1 MKRLLLSGVPVL
13 FVAGTVALAQAP
25 AGSTAA
31 TQPPPAPA
39 ATPAPQ
45 RPEQGRLP
53 VRRVVLYK
61 NGVGFF
67 EHVGKVR
74 GSGSVSIDF
83 TSAQLNDA
91 LKSLTTL
98 DLGNGRITGISYNSD
113 TPLARRL
120 AALQLP
126 LGQDTTVAEFLNA
139 LRGARLEVR
148 TAGAVFTGRLLSVE
162 KKSATRGDQVLQL
175 DEFSIVTDAGEVRRV
190 EFTPAVGIR
199 ILERELNGQ
208 VDRYLGL
215 VASTRAQDLRRMLIS
230 TSGTGERDLYVSY
243 ISEVPVWKTTY
254 RLVMPD
260 KEGGKATLQGWAI
273 VDNTV
278 GEDWADVELSLVA
291 GAPQSFIQQ
300 ISQPFYTRRPVVPLP
315 QSAMLTPQTHEGALT
330 SPVEEAGL
338 AAAPAMEKEEDR
350 ARTRPGYAGGVVG
363 GVVGGLPGAPAP
375 PAAPPMPRFSM
386 AESVV
391 DAAQGREL
399 GDVFEYRVKAP
410 ITIRKNQSAMVPIVQ
425 SPVTVEKVSL
435 WNEMAGRNPLR
446 AAWLTN
452 STDLTL
458 DGGSLAILE
467 EETFAGEGLVEA
479 LKPGEKRFISYASD
493 TAVLVDMK
501 RERDSSRATRVT
513 IAKGVMVQQTEER
526 ERRLYTIRNN
536 DSKARLVVL
545 EQPNRAE
552 WKVAG
557 TPQPDET
564 SAGMNRFRVNVGPK
578 ASATLQVEERRP
590 VSTRTLISDL
600 TGDQVALMVSQQR
613 LSPQAQQALA
623 PIVAKRGEL
632 AAVEAEIR
640 VRRGEIESIV
650 ADQSRLREN
659 LKALKGTSEEK
670 ALVQRYTRQLD
681 DQETRLDTLRR
692 EIAERERRQQQLRS
706 ELESMVSALAFEG

>member
-1 MKRLLLSGVPVL
+1 MNRHHWSLLAA
-13 FVAGTVALAQAP
+13 FTVTSVTAATLLAQAP
-25 AGSTAA
+25 GSQGAA
-31 TQPPPAPA
+31 SP
-39 ATPAPQ
+39 ATPAAQ
-45 RPEQGRLP
+45 RSEQVKLP
-53 VRRVVLYK
+53 VKRVVLYK

-74 GSGSVSIDF
+74 GAASVSIDF

-113 TPLARRL
+113 TPLGRRL

-126 LGQDTTVAEFLNA
+126 LDQETTVADFLTA

-148 TAGAVFTGRLLSVE
+148 AAGSIFTGRLLSVE
-162 KKSATRGDQVLQL
+162 KRTATRGDQTVQV
-175 DEFSIVTDAGEVRRV
+175 DEFSIVTDAGELRRV
-190 EFTPAVGIR
+190 DFTPEVGVR

-215 VASTRAQDLRRMLIS
+215 VASTRAQDLRRMLIA

-254 RLVMPD
+254 RLVMPE
-260 KEGGKATLQGWAI
+260 KEGGTATLQGWAI

-278 GEDWADVELSLVA
+278 GEDWTDVQLSLVS

-330 SPVEEAGL
+330 SAEQEAVPVE
-338 AAAPAMEKEEDR
+338 APMMQKSEDR
-350 ARTRPGYAGGVVG
+350 SQMRAERGFVG
-363 GVVGGLPGAPAP
+363 GVVGGLPGAPPPP
-375 PAAPPMPRFSM
+375 PAPRPFAAAL
-386 AESVV
+386 AESAR

-399 GDVFEYRVKAP
+399 GDIFEYRVKAP

-435 WNEMAGRNPLR
+435 WNDMAGRNPLR

-467 EETFAGEGLVEA
+467 DETFAGEGLVEA

-513 IAKGVMVQQTEER
+513 IAKGVMVQQSEER

-536 DSKARLVVL
+536 DSKPRLLVV

-564 SAGMNRFRVNVGPK
+564 SAGMNRFRVNVGPR
-578 ASATLQVEERRP
+578 ATATLQVEERRP
-590 VSTRTLISDL
+590 LESRIRVMDL
-600 TGDQVALMVSQQR
+600 TGEQLAVMVSEQR

-640 VRRGEIESIV
+640 ARREESESIV

-659 LKALKGTSEEK
+659 LKALKGTPEEK

-681 DQETRLDTLRR
+681 EQETRLETLRR
-692 EIAERERRQQQLRS
+692 EAADAGRRQQQLRG
-706 ELESMVSALAFEG
+706 ELEKMVSALAFEG

>member
-1 MKRLLLSGVPVL
+1 MKPLLLLGVPVL
-13 FVAGTVALAQAP
+13 VVAGTITILGQAP
-25 AGSTAA
+25 PAA
-31 TQPPPAPA
+31 PPAPA
-39 ATPAPQ
+39 QQAASAPA

-53 VRRVVLYK
+53 VKRVVLYK

-74 GSGSVSIDF
+74 GSASVGIDF

-113 TPLARRL
+113 TPLGRRL
-120 AALQLP
+120 AELQLP
-126 LGQDTTVAEFLNA
+126 LGQETTVADFLNA

-148 TAGAVFTGRLLSVE
+148 TAGSVFTGRLLSVE
-162 KKSATRGDQVLQL
+162 KKAATRGDQVLQI
-175 DEFSIVTDAGEVRRV
+175 DEFSIVTDAGELRRV

-215 VASTRAQDLRRMLIS
+215 VASTRAQDLRRMVIA
-230 TSGTGERDLYVSY
+230 TAGTGERDLYVSY

-254 RLVMPD
+254 RLVMPGKD
-260 KEGGKATLQGWAI
+260 GGKATLQGWAI

-278 GEDWADVELSLVA
+278 GEDWTNVELSLVA

-330 SPVEEAGL
+330 EQEAT
-338 AAAPAMEKEEDR
+338 AATAPMEKAEDR
-350 ARTRPGYAGGVVG
+350 SRLRPEMGVQRGVVG
-363 GVVGGLPGAPAP
+363 GVVGGLPDA
-375 PAAPPMPRFSM
+375 PAAPPPPRSFRMSV

-391 DAAQGREL
+391 DAAEGREL

-425 SPVTVEKVSL
+425 SPVSVEKVSL
-435 WNEMAGRNPLR
+435 WNEAAGRNPLR

-452 STDLTL
+452 TTDLTL

-493 TAVLVDMK
+493 TAVVVDVK
-501 RERDSSRATRVT
+501 RERDSARSTRVT
-513 IAKGVMVQQTEER
+513 IARGVMVQQTEER
-526 ERRLYTIRNN
+526 DRRAYTIRNN
-536 DSKARLVVL
+536 DSKARLVVV

-564 SAGMNRFRVNVGPK
+564 SSGMNRFRVNVGPK
-578 ASATLQVEERRP
+578 ATATLQVEERRP
-590 VSTRTLISDL
+590 VSTRTMISDL

-632 AAVEAEIR
+632 SAVETEIR
-640 VRRGEIESIV
+640 ARRQEVDSIV

-681 DQETRLDTLRR
+681 EQETRLDTLRR
-692 EIAERERRQQQLRS
+692 EIAERERRQQQLRG
-706 ELESMVSALAFEG
+706 ELESMVMALAFEG